1 MALPQILVLAIVALA
16 ALAALRL
23 VRVLRF
29 GRTPLPEGPGR
40 TLFLVG
46 FVVLPPLALGGLS
59 LVPVYVAVVGA
70 LVILMWI
77 AAVVVDLL
85 TASRTGQLVRL
96 ALVGSEGEPID
107 SGMTPVTTR
116 LSESIRLVT
125 RANAV
130 FPRGLEFPRQV
141 DRSGFRDDW
150 DALDD
155 ATRALEG
162 QIADDHRV
170 GLGVSSSA
178 TILAEDARSR
188 LEMLRRFAGEQGQ
201 AWARA
206 TA

>member
-1 MALPQILVLAIVALA
+1 MAFTQILILAIIAMA
-16 ALAALRL
+16 GLAALRL

-29 GRTPLPEGPGR
+29 GRTPLPDGRGR
-40 TLFLVG
+40 TLFLLA
-46 FVVLPPLALGGLS
+46 FVLVPPLALGGLG
-59 LVPVYVAVVGA
+59 LVPVYVGVIAA
-70 LVILMWI
+70 LVILMWV
-77 AAVVVDLL
+77 AAVVIDRL

-96 ALVGSEGEPID
+96 ALVGSEGDPID
-107 SGMTPVTTR
+107 SGLTPVTAR
-116 LSESIRLVT
+116 LSESIGLVA

-130 FPRGLEFPRQV
+130 FPRGLEFPKQI

-150 DALDD
+150 NRLDD
-155 ATRALEG
+155 ATRTLES
-162 QIADDHRV
+162 QIADDHRL

-188 LEMLRRFAGEQGQ
+188 LETLRRFAGDRGQ